1 MKHSFLCN
9 PLRWVGAPGNTP
21 LLDPMYSI
29 CISNIYGVTFPD
41 LDAVALPHGD
51 PHGHGDRRDEAAE
64 DVQQGETEA
73 LPVFLA
79 GWTGEAGKAP
89 ESKTTWGWME
99 LRWMRKPMDQLMS
112 AVSQRVTE
120 WLLLLQVT
128 DWIRLMRYVH
138 EDKILSRDVL
148 EFDQRYEQKKNNRIT
163 TTI

>member
-1 MKHSFLCN
+1 MEYTQSLQMVSCRKNAKGRQLVKFYDIFIPVKRSFLCN

-29 CISNIYGVTFPD
+29 CISNMYGVTFPD

-79 GWTGEAGKAP
+79 G
-89 ESKTTWGWME
+89 
-99 LRWMRKPMDQLMS
+99 
-112 AVSQRVTE
+112 
-120 WLLLLQVT
+120 
-128 DWIRLMRYVH
+128 
-138 EDKILSRDVL
+138 
-148 EFDQRYEQKKNNRIT
+148 
-163 TTI
+163 